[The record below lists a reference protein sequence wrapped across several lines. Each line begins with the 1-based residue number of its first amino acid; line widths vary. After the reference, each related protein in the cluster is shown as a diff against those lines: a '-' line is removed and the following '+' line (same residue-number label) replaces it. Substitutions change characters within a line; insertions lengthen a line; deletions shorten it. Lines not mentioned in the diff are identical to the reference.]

1 MIRAGGFE
9 TGRSAPLIT
18 DSWNCTDAS
27 GVFQQMT
34 CSHDVRNSC
43 NAMGHWTST
52 SYWYDGSVL
61 TRHPHGLSLV

>member
-9 TGRSAPLIT
+9 NGRSSPSIS
-18 DSWNCTDAS
+18 DSWSSTVAS

-34 CSHDVRNSC
+34 CSRDVRNSC
-43 NAMGHWTST
+43 GSMGHWTNS
-52 SYWYDGSVL
+52 SLWYDGSVL